1 MLKESPTA
9 QPKGEP
15 GKRWFAD
22 DYFDVIFWL
31 DCDSVISGFQ
41 FCYDKQRNERALTWL
56 ADKGFRHDFIDN
68 GEASPVKSR
77 SPILMGNGD
86 FPAAKVLDQFIVRSE
101 NIDQTLRSF
110 VVDQLKK
117 YQKL

>member
-1 MLKESPTA
+1 MLKEYPTA
-9 QPKGEP
+9 QLSEGPK
-15 GKRWFAD
+15 KRWFVD

-31 DCDSVISGFQ
+31 DRDSVISGFQ
-41 FCYDKQRNERALTWL
+41 LCYDKQKNERALTWVQG
-56 ADKGFRHDFIDN
+56 KGFRHDFIDS
-68 GEASPVKSR
+68 GEALPTKNR
-77 SPILMGNGD
+77 SPILMEDGD

-110 VVDQLKK
+110 VIDQLKK